1 MMICGPKM
9 MDFAPELV
17 RVGFALI
24 IMVGLLQIGV
34 HSDVE
39 VTASR
44 WGTVVSLI
52 TEGMLISY

>member
-1 MMICGPKM
+1 M

-52 TEGMLISY
+52 TERMLISY